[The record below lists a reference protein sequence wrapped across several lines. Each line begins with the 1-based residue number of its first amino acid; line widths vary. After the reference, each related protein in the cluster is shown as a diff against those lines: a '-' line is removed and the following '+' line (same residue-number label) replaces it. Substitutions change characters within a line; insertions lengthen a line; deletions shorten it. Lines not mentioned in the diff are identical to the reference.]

1 MKKLLSIVVLV
12 LLCCN
17 IALSKDLSDN
27 RLLCDWFIKKTLI
40 GIEFKDKI
48 NGSYYE
54 IKKEESWYIEKIE
67 FTYKVF
73 PEYIRMDGKND
84 KYIPFSLV
92 RKNLKLNNKFK
103 CDFLRKSSTVSM
115 DETMDIAMD
124 ELRKKN
130 ESENKL

>member
-1 MKKLLSIVVLV
+1 MKKLLSIIIFS
-12 LLCCN
+12 LLWFN
-17 IALSKDLSDN
+17 ISFSKDLSDN

-84 KYIPFSLV
+84 KYIPFSLL

-103 CDFLRKSSTVSM
+103 CDFLRKSPTVSM

>member
-1 MKKLLSIVVLV
+1 MKKLLGIVVLV

-92 RKNLKLNNKFK
+92 RKNLKLNNNFK
-103 CDFLRKSSTVSM
+103 CDFLRKSLTVSM

>member
-1 MKKLLSIVVLV
+1 MKKLLGIVVLG
-12 LLCCN
+12 LLWCN

-27 RLLCDWFIKKTLI
+27 RILCDWFTKKTLI

>member
-1 MKKLLSIVVLV
+1 MKKLLSIIIFS
-12 LLCCN
+12 LLWFN
-17 IALSKDLSDN
+17 ISFSKDLSDN

>member
-1 MKKLLSIVVLV
+1 MKKLLSIIIFS
-12 LLCCN
+12 LLWFN
-17 IALSKDLSDN
+17 ISFSKDLSDS

-73 PEYIRMDGKND
+73 PEYIRMDGNND

-92 RKNLKLNNKFK
+92 RKNLKLNNSFQCEILDIEDTNMDDLMKFA
-103 CDFLRKSSTVSM
+103 L
-115 DETMDIAMD
+115 E
-124 ELRKKN
+124 ELKVKN